1 MYNGIKFSKCT
12 DTDHD
17 AQWCATKTD
26 SEGKFMKNE
35 WGNCDVG
42 CPGFRG
48 IKIFIPLLMFVSFNS
63 YFPLLIYNYYN
74 QKHVLS
80 LAMTYMEV
88 T

>member
-1 MYNGIKFSKCT
+1 MHIFYILINLSIECKTKGGSRINHTCVFPFTYNGVKYSACT

-17 AQWCATKTD
+17 AQWCSTKTD
-26 SEGKFMKNE
+26 SDGNFISDE

-48 IKIFIPLLMFVSFNS
+48 
-63 YFPLLIYNYYN
+63 
-74 QKHVLS
+74 
-80 LAMTYMEV
+80 T